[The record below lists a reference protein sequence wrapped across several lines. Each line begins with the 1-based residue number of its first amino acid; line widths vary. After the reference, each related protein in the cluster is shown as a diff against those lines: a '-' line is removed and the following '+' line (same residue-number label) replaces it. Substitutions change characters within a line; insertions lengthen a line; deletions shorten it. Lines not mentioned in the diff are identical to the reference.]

1 MVYQSSQL
9 DPLSVVI
16 TKTRLPFEKTSYYS
30 EIMKK
35 AKMKKKN
42 TKNEEHVQK
51 TIAEQDK
58 TMQTKE
64 EWGKTANMLFLK

>member
-1 MVYQSSQL
+1 
-9 DPLSVVI
+9 
-16 TKTRLPFEKTSYYS
+16 
-30 EIMKK
+30 MKK
-35 AKMKKKN
+35 AKMKTKN

-58 TMQTKE
+58 TMQKKE